1 MLLPLNYKIMKA
13 IDVKNLTFKY
23 PNHENFVIKDLSLS
37 VDRGEFLCVLGEN
50 GSGKSTLSRLINGL
64 LLPSSGTVEVFGLDT
79 KDKLSAYEIRKRV
92 GMVFQNPDNQMVATI
107 VEDDIAFG
115 PENLGIEREEIAKRI
130 DFALKSVNMEKYKNV
145 AGQKLSGGQ
154 KQRVAIAGAL
164 AVMPEILILD
174 ESTAMLDPL
183 GREEVL
189 SVVKKLNDDG
199 MTVILIT
206 HYMDE
211 ALLADRVVVLSNGE
225 LKIVGT
231 PTEVFKNP
239 DIKNYGLDLPRPYYI
254 AQKLKERGLP
264 IDGNVFTKEDLAE
277 ELCKLFQK
285 A

>member
-1 MLLPLNYKIMKA
+1 MKA
-13 IDVKNLTFKY
+13 IEIKNVTYSY
-23 PNHENFVIKDLSLS
+23 PNHQTPVISNLSLS
-37 VDRGEFLCVLGEN
+37 VDKGEFLCVLGEN
-50 GSGKSTLSRLINGL
+50 GSGKSTLARLINGL
-64 LLPSSGTVEVFGLDT
+64 LLPNEGSVEVFSKDT
-79 KDKLSAYEIRKRV
+79 KDKVSTYEIRKNV
-92 GMVFQNPDNQMVATI
+92 GMVFQNPDNQMIATI

-115 PENLGIEREEIAKRI
+115 PENIGVPSEEIGKRI

-154 KQRVAIAGAL
+154 KQRIAIAGAL

-189 SVVKKLNDDG
+189 SVVKDLNKKG

-211 ALLADRVVVLSNGE
+211 ALSADRVVVLSGGE
-225 LKIVGT
+225 VKIEGT
-231 PTEVFKNP
+231 PSEVFKHP
-239 DIKNYGLDLPRPYYI
+239 DVKNYGLDLPRPYYI
-254 AQKLKERGLP
+254 AKKLKENGLP
-264 IDGNVFTKEDLAE
+264 INSDVFTKEDLPE

>member
-1 MLLPLNYKIMKA
+1 MPLPLNYKIMKA
-13 IDVKNLTFKY
+13 IKLEGVTFSY
-23 PNHENFVIKDLSLS
+23 PNHNTPVIKNLSLS
-37 VDRGEFLCVLGEN
+37 VDKGEFLCVLGEN

-79 KDKLSAYEIRKRV
+79 KNRDTVYEIRKNV
-92 GMVFQNPDNQMVATI
+92 GMVFQNPDNQMIATI

-115 PENLGIEREEIAKRI
+115 PENLGISREEIAKRI
-130 DFALKSVNMEKYKNV
+130 DFALKSVNMEKFKRV

-154 KQRVAIAGAL
+154 KQRIAIAGAL

-189 SVVKKLNDDG
+189 SVVKNLNDNG

-211 ALLADRVVVLSNGE
+211 ALLADRVIVLSDGE
-225 LKIVGT
+225 LKIEGT

-239 DIKNYGLDLPRPYYI
+239 EVKNYGLDLPRPYYI
-254 AQKLKERGLP
+254 AQQLIKNGLP
-264 IDGNVFTKEDLAE
+264 INANVFTKEELSE

>member
-1 MLLPLNYKIMKA
+1 MKA
-13 IDVKNLTFKY
+13 IEIKNVTFNY
-23 PNHENFVIKDLSLS
+23 ENGKTPVIKDLSLS
-37 VDRGEFLCVLGEN
+37 VDKGEFLCILGEN

-64 LLPSSGTVEVFGLDT
+64 LLPATGDVLVFGLNT
-79 KDKLSAYEIRKRV
+79 REKDKAYEIRKSV
-92 GMVFQNPDNQMVATI
+92 GMVFQNPDNQMIATI

-115 PENLGIEREEIAKRI
+115 PENLGVPPDEIGKRI
-130 DFALKSVNMEKYKNV
+130 DFALKSVNMERYKKV

-154 KQRVAIAGAL
+154 KQRIAIAGAL

-189 SVVKKLNDDG
+189 SVVKDLNQNG

-211 ALLADRVVVLSNGE
+211 ALLADKVAVLSSGE
-225 LKIVGT
+225 LKLLGT
-231 PTEVFKNP
+231 PTEVLSNP
-239 DIKNYGLDLPRPYYI
+239 QIKNYGLDYPRPYYI
-254 AQKLKERGLP
+254 AQKLKENGLP
-264 IDGNVFTKEDLAE
+264 INANVFTKEDLAE

-285 A
+285 G

>member
-1 MLLPLNYKIMKA
+1 MKA
-13 IDVKNLTFKY
+13 IEIKNVTFNY
-23 PNHENFVIKDLSLS
+23 ENSKIPVIKDLSLS
-37 VDRGEFLCVLGEN
+37 VDKGEFLCILGEN

-64 LLPSSGTVEVFGLDT
+64 LLPSQGDVLVFGLNT
-79 KDKLSAYEIRKRV
+79 RDKAKTYEIRKSV
-92 GMVFQNPDNQMVATI
+92 GMVFQNPDNQMIATI

-115 PENLGIEREEIAKRI
+115 PENLGVPSDEIGKRI
-130 DFALKSVNMEKYKNV
+130 DFALKSVNMERYKKV

-154 KQRVAIAGAL
+154 KQRIAIAGAL

-189 SVVKKLNDDG
+189 SVIKDLNKNG

-211 ALLADRVVVLSNGE
+211 ALLADKVAVLSSGE
-225 LKIVGT
+225 LKLLGT
-231 PTEVFKNP
+231 PTEVLSNP
-239 DIKNYGLDLPRPYYI
+239 QIKNYGLDYPRPYYI
-254 AQKLKERGLP
+254 AQKLKENGLP
-264 IDGNVFTKEDLAE
+264 INVNVFTKEDLAE

-285 A
+285 G

>member
-1 MLLPLNYKIMKA
+1 MKA
-13 IDVKNLTFKY
+13 IEIKNVTFNY
-23 PNHENFVIKDLSLS
+23 ENSKIPVIKDFSLS
-37 VDRGEFLCVLGEN
+37 VDKGEFLCILGEN

-64 LLPSSGTVEVFGLDT
+64 LLPSQGDVLVFELNT
-79 KDKLSAYEIRKRV
+79 RDKVKTYEIRKSV
-92 GMVFQNPDNQMVATI
+92 GMVFQNPDNQMIATI

-115 PENLGIEREEIAKRI
+115 PENLGVPSDEIGKRI
-130 DFALKSVNMEKYKNV
+130 DFALKSVNMERYKKV

-154 KQRVAIAGAL
+154 KQRIAIAGAL

-189 SVVKKLNDDG
+189 SVIKDLNKSG

-211 ALLADRVVVLSNGE
+211 ALLADKVAVLSSGE
-225 LKIVGT
+225 LKLLGT
-231 PTEVFKNP
+231 PTEVLSNP
-239 DIKNYGLDLPRPYYI
+239 QIKNYGLDYPRPYYI
-254 AQKLKERGLP
+254 AQKLKENGLP
-264 IDGNVFTKEDLAE
+264 INANVFTKEDLAE

-285 A
+285 G

>member
-1 MLLPLNYKIMKA
+1 MKA
-13 IDVKNLTFKY
+13 IEIKNVTFNY
-23 PNHENFVIKDLSLS
+23 ENGKTPVIKDLSLS
-37 VDRGEFLCVLGEN
+37 VDKGEFLCILGEN

-64 LLPSSGTVEVFGLDT
+64 LLPATGDVLVFGLNT
-79 KDKLSAYEIRKRV
+79 REKDKAYEIRKSV
-92 GMVFQNPDNQMVATI
+92 GMVFQNPDNQMIATI

-115 PENLGIEREEIAKRI
+115 PENLGVPSAEIGKRI
-130 DFALKSVNMEKYKNV
+130 DFALKSVNMEKYKKV

-154 KQRVAIAGAL
+154 KQRIAIAGAL

-189 SVVKKLNDDG
+189 SVVKDLNQNG

-211 ALLADRVVVLSNGE
+211 ALLADKVAVLSSGE
-225 LKIVGT
+225 LKLLGT
-231 PTEVFKNP
+231 PTEVLSNP
-239 DIKNYGLDLPRPYYI
+239 QIKNYGLDYPRPYYI
-254 AQKLKERGLP
+254 AQKLKENGLP
-264 IDGNVFTKEDLAE
+264 INANVFTKEDLAE

-285 A
+285 G

>member
-1 MLLPLNYKIMKA
+1 MKA
-13 IDVKNLTFKY
+13 IEIKNVTFNY
-23 PNHENFVIKDLSLS
+23 ENGKTPVIKDLSLS
-37 VDRGEFLCVLGEN
+37 VDKGDFLCILGEN

-64 LLPSSGTVEVFGLDT
+64 LLPATGDVLVFGLNT
-79 KDKLSAYEIRKRV
+79 REKDKAYEIRKSV
-92 GMVFQNPDNQMVATI
+92 GMVFQNPDNQMIATI

-115 PENLGIEREEIAKRI
+115 PENLGVPPDEIGKRI
-130 DFALKSVNMEKYKNV
+130 DFALKSVNMERYKKV

-154 KQRVAIAGAL
+154 KQRIAIAGAL

-189 SVVKKLNDDG
+189 SVVKDLNQNG

-211 ALLADRVVVLSNGE
+211 ALLADKVAVLSNGE
-225 LKIVGT
+225 LKLIGT
-231 PTEVFKNP
+231 PTEILSNP
-239 DIKNYGLDLPRPYYI
+239 QIKNYGLDYPRPYYI
-254 AQKLKERGLP
+254 AQKLKENGLP
-264 IDGNVFTKEDLAE
+264 INANVFTKEDLAE

-285 A
+285 G

>member
-1 MLLPLNYKIMKA
+1 MKA
-13 IDVKNLTFKY
+13 IEIKNVTFNY
-23 PNHENFVIKDLSLS
+23 ENGKTPVIKDLSLS
-37 VDRGEFLCVLGEN
+37 VDKGEFLCILGEN

-64 LLPSSGTVEVFGLDT
+64 LLPATGDVLVFGLNT
-79 KDKLSAYEIRKRV
+79 REKDKAYEIRKSV
-92 GMVFQNPDNQMVATI
+92 GMVFQNPDNQMIATI

-115 PENLGIEREEIAKRI
+115 PENLGVPPDEIGKRI
-130 DFALKSVNMEKYKNV
+130 DFALKSVNMERYKKV

-154 KQRVAIAGAL
+154 KQRIAIAGAL

-189 SVVKKLNDDG
+189 SVVKDLNQNG

-211 ALLADRVVVLSNGE
+211 ALLADKVAVLSNGE
-225 LKIVGT
+225 LKLIGT
-231 PTEVFKNP
+231 PTEILSNP
-239 DIKNYGLDLPRPYYI
+239 QIKNYGLDYPRPYYI
-254 AQKLKERGLP
+254 AQKLKENGLP
-264 IDGNVFTKEDLAE
+264 INANVFTKEDLAE

-285 A
+285 G

>member
-1 MLLPLNYKIMKA
+1 MKA
-13 IDVKNLTFKY
+13 IEIKNVTFNY
-23 PNHENFVIKDLSLS
+23 ENGKTPVIKDLSLS
-37 VDRGEFLCVLGEN
+37 VDKGEFLCILGEN

-64 LLPSSGTVEVFGLDT
+64 LLPATGDVLVFGLNT
-79 KDKLSAYEIRKRV
+79 REKDKAYEIRKSV
-92 GMVFQNPDNQMVATI
+92 GMVFQNPDNQMIATI

-115 PENLGIEREEIAKRI
+115 PENLGVPPDEIGKRI
-130 DFALKSVNMEKYKNV
+130 DFALKSVNMEKYKKV

-154 KQRVAIAGAL
+154 KQRIAIAGAL

-189 SVVKKLNDDG
+189 SVVKDLNQNG

-211 ALLADRVVVLSNGE
+211 ALLADKVAVLSSGE
-225 LKIVGT
+225 LKLIGT
-231 PTEVFKNP
+231 PTEVLSNP
-239 DIKNYGLDLPRPYYI
+239 QIKNYGLDYPRPYYI
-254 AQKLKERGLP
+254 AQKLKENGLP
-264 IDGNVFTKEDLAE
+264 INANVFTKEDLAE

-285 A
+285 G

>member
-1 MLLPLNYKIMKA
+1 MKA
-13 IDVKNLTFKY
+13 IEIKNVTFNY
-23 PNHENFVIKDLSLS
+23 ENSKIPVIKDFSLS
-37 VDRGEFLCVLGEN
+37 VDKGEFLCILGEN

-64 LLPSSGTVEVFGLDT
+64 LLPSQGDVLVFGLNT
-79 KDKLSAYEIRKRV
+79 RDKAKTYEIRKSV
-92 GMVFQNPDNQMVATI
+92 GMVFQNPDNQMIATI

-115 PENLGIEREEIAKRI
+115 PENLGVPSDEIGKRI
-130 DFALKSVNMEKYKNV
+130 DFALKSVNMERYKKV

-154 KQRVAIAGAL
+154 KQRIAIAGAL

-189 SVVKKLNDDG
+189 SVIKDLNKSG

-211 ALLADRVVVLSNGE
+211 ALLADKVAVLSSGE
-225 LKIVGT
+225 LKLLGT
-231 PTEVFKNP
+231 PTEVLSNP
-239 DIKNYGLDLPRPYYI
+239 QIKNYGLDYPRPYYI
-254 AQKLKERGLP
+254 AQKLKENGLP
-264 IDGNVFTKEDLAE
+264 INANVFTKEDLAE

-285 A
+285 G

>member
-1 MLLPLNYKIMKA
+1 MKA
-13 IDVKNLTFKY
+13 IEIKNVTFNY
-23 PNHENFVIKDLSLS
+23 ENSKIPVIKDLSLS
-37 VDRGEFLCVLGEN
+37 VDKGEFLCILGEN

-64 LLPSSGTVEVFGLDT
+64 LLPSQGDVLVFGLNT
-79 KDKLSAYEIRKRV
+79 RDKAKTYEIRKSV
-92 GMVFQNPDNQMVATI
+92 GMVFQNPDNQMIATI

-115 PENLGIEREEIAKRI
+115 PENLGVPSDEIGKRI
-130 DFALKSVNMEKYKNV
+130 DFALKSVNMERYKTV

-154 KQRVAIAGAL
+154 KQRIAIAGAL

-189 SVVKKLNDDG
+189 SVIKDLNKSG

-211 ALLADRVVVLSNGE
+211 ALLADKVAVLSSGE
-225 LKIVGT
+225 LKLLGT
-231 PTEVFKNP
+231 PTEVLSNP
-239 DIKNYGLDLPRPYYI
+239 QIKNYGLDYPRPYYI
-254 AQKLKERGLP
+254 AQKLKENGLP
-264 IDGNVFTKEDLAE
+264 INANVFTKEDLAE

-285 A
+285 G

>member
-1 MLLPLNYKIMKA
+1 MKA
-13 IDVKNLTFKY
+13 IEIKNVTFNY
-23 PNHENFVIKDLSLS
+23 ENGKTPVIKDLSLS
-37 VDRGEFLCVLGEN
+37 VDKGEFLCILGEN

-64 LLPSSGTVEVFGLDT
+64 LLPATGDVLVFGLNT
-79 KDKLSAYEIRKRV
+79 REKDKAYEIRKSV
-92 GMVFQNPDNQMVATI
+92 GMVFQNPDNQMIATI

-115 PENLGIEREEIAKRI
+115 PENLGVPSDEIGKRI
-130 DFALKSVNMEKYKNV
+130 DFALKSVNMERYKKV

-154 KQRVAIAGAL
+154 KQRIAIAGAL

-189 SVVKKLNDDG
+189 SVVKDLNQNG

-211 ALLADRVVVLSNGE
+211 ALLADKVAVLSNGE
-225 LKIVGT
+225 LKLLGT
-231 PTEVFKNP
+231 PTEVLSNP
-239 DIKNYGLDLPRPYYI
+239 QIKNYGLDYPRPYYI
-254 AQKLKERGLP
+254 AQKLKENGLP
-264 IDGNVFTKEDLAE
+264 INANVFTKEDLAE

-285 A
+285 G

>member
-1 MLLPLNYKIMKA
+1 MKA
-13 IDVKNLTFKY
+13 IEIKNVTFNY
-23 PNHENFVIKDLSLS
+23 ENNKTAVIKDFSLS
-37 VDRGEFLCVLGEN
+37 VDKGEFLCILGEN

-64 LLPSSGTVEVFGLDT
+64 LIPTLGDVLVFGLNT
-79 KDKLSAYEIRKRV
+79 REKDKAYQIRKSV
-92 GMVFQNPDNQMVATI
+92 GMVFQNPDNQMIATI

-115 PENLGIEREEIAKRI
+115 PENLGVPSDEIGKRI
-130 DFALKSVNMEKYKNV
+130 DFALKSVNMERYKKV

-154 KQRVAIAGAL
+154 KQRIAIAGAL

-189 SVVKKLNDDG
+189 SVVKDLNQNG

-211 ALLADRVVVLSNGE
+211 ALLADKVAVLSNGE
-225 LKIVGT
+225 LKLLGT
-231 PTEVFKNP
+231 PTEVLSNP
-239 DIKNYGLDLPRPYYI
+239 QIKNYGLDYPRPYYI
-254 AQKLKERGLP
+254 AQKLKENGLP
-264 IDGNVFTKEDLAE
+264 INANVFTKEDLAE

-285 A
+285 G

>member
-1 MLLPLNYKIMKA
+1 MKA
-13 IDVKNLTFKY
+13 IEIKNVTFNY
-23 PNHENFVIKDLSLS
+23 ENSKIPVIKDLSLS
-37 VDRGEFLCVLGEN
+37 VDKGEFLCILGEN

-64 LLPSSGTVEVFGLDT
+64 LLPSQGDVLVFGLNT
-79 KDKLSAYEIRKRV
+79 RDKAKTYEIRKSV
-92 GMVFQNPDNQMVATI
+92 GMVFQNPDNQMIATI

-115 PENLGIEREEIAKRI
+115 PENLGVPSDEIGKRI
-130 DFALKSVNMEKYKNV
+130 DFALKSVNMERYKKV

-154 KQRVAIAGAL
+154 KQRIAIAGAL

-189 SVVKKLNDDG
+189 SVIKDLNKSG

-211 ALLADRVVVLSNGE
+211 ALLADKVAVLSSGE
-225 LKIVGT
+225 LKLLGT
-231 PTEVFKNP
+231 PTEVLSNP
-239 DIKNYGLDLPRPYYI
+239 QIKNYGLDYPRPYYI
-254 AQKLKERGLP
+254 AQKLKENGLP
-264 IDGNVFTKEDLAE
+264 INANVFTKEDLAE

-285 A
+285 G

>member
-1 MLLPLNYKIMKA
+1 MKA
-13 IDVKNLTFKY
+13 IEIKNVTFNY
-23 PNHENFVIKDLSLS
+23 ENGKTPVIKDLSLS
-37 VDRGEFLCVLGEN
+37 VDKGEFLCILGEN

-64 LLPSSGTVEVFGLDT
+64 LIPTLGDVLVFGLNT
-79 KDKLSAYEIRKRV
+79 REKDKAYQIRKSV
-92 GMVFQNPDNQMVATI
+92 GMVFQNPDNQMIATI

-115 PENLGIEREEIAKRI
+115 PENLGVPSDEIGKRI
-130 DFALKSVNMEKYKNV
+130 DFALKSVNMERYKKV

-154 KQRVAIAGAL
+154 KQRIAIAGAL

-189 SVVKKLNDDG
+189 SVVKDLNQNG

-211 ALLADRVVVLSNGE
+211 ALLADKVAVLSNGE
-225 LKIVGT
+225 LKLLGT
-231 PTEVFKNP
+231 PTEVLSNP
-239 DIKNYGLDLPRPYYI
+239 QIKNYGLDYPRPYYI
-254 AQKLKERGLP
+254 AQKLKENGLP
-264 IDGNVFTKEDLAE
+264 INANVFTKEDLAE

-285 A
+285 V